1 MTPRSAPAAE
11 RNADPI
17 AAVLDRHA
25 PATGRALE
33 LASGTGQHAAAFAR
47 RFPGLDWQPSDAD
60 PTALPDIRAWCA
72 GCANIRA
79 PVLLDAARPGWA
91 DDWPGFD
98 LVLIVNLLHL
108 IPDAAAETVLDEAA
122 RALATGGVLALYGPF
137 RRAGRLVSDGDAR
150 FDANLRAQDPRIGY
164 KDVETVE
171 ARLRAAGLV
180 RHARIEMPAANLM
193 LVAQRPSIA
202 ARRTS
207 G

>member
-79 PVLLDAARPGWA
+79 PVVLDAARPGWA

-98 LVLIVNLLHL
+98 LVLVVNLLHL

-171 ARLRAAGLV
+171 ERLRAGGLELRERV
-180 RHARIEMPAANLM
+180 EMPADNLM
-193 LVAQRPSIA
+193 LVAARPRFA
-202 ARRTS
+202 ARPEA